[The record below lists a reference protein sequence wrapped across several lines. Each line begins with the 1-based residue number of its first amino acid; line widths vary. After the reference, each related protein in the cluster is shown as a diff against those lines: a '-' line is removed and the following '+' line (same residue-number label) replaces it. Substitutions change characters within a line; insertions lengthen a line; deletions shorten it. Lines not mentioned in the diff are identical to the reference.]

1 MCDADQIRVAER
13 EFAKALRNENALL
26 KRRLAEREARDAEY
40 FADIEVR
47 KGKVIF
53 GEKES
58 AASDTPISEAAEI

>member
-1 MCDADQIRVAER
+1 MSEAEKIRAAER
-13 EFAKALRNENALL
+13 EFARKLRDENALL
-26 KRRLAEREARDAEY
+26 KRQIAKREARDAEY

-58 AASDTPISEAAEI
+58 AASDTPTSEAAEI